1 MDLINIYKRY
11 RLFGMFNL
19 IVNIVYTKL
28 VFRNARII
36 RRPFS
41 IRGKSNISIG
51 DNFTAGPGLRLDA
64 FDYLS
69 DNYCLIIGKNVQVNV
84 YVHIGAVGKVVLG
97 DNVLIAS
104 RVFISD
110 HDHGFYG
117 ESDRHDSPDT
127 IPVERELSFSPIKIE
142 DNVWIGE
149 NVSVLKGVTIGKGA
163 VIGANSVVTKD
174 IPKYCIAVGSPAKI
188 IKKYNF
194 ETKKWE
200 KSVL

>member
-1 MDLINIYKRY
+1 MKGYSIYKSIK
-11 RLFGMFNL
+11 LFSFVLRSKL
-19 IVNIVYTKL
+19 IDKEIRIVR
-28 VFRNARII
+28 F
-36 RRPFS
+36 PFYF
-41 IRGKSNISIG
+41 RGKRNVKFG
-51 DNFTAGPGLRLDA
+51 TKFTAGVGCRVDA
-64 FDYLS
+64 FNFYNQDS
-69 DNYCLIIGKNVQVNV
+69 KSIVFGDNVQIND
-84 YVHIGAVGKVVLG
+84 YVHIGAVGNVSIG
-97 DNVLIAS
+97 NNVLIAS

>member
-1 MDLINIYKRY
+1 MDVRVDA
-11 RLFGMFNL
+11 FNFYNQDSKS
-19 IVNIVYTKL
+19 IV
-28 VFRNARII
+28 F
-36 RRPFS
+36 
-41 IRGKSNISIG
+41 G
-51 DNFTAGPGLRLDA
+51 DN
-64 FDYLS
+64 
-69 DNYCLIIGKNVQVNV
+69 VQLND
-84 YVHIGAVGKVVLG
+84 YVHIGAVGNVSIG
-97 DNVLIAS
+97 NNVLIAS

-142 DNVWIGE
+142 DNVWIGD

-194 ETKKWE
+194 KTKKWE